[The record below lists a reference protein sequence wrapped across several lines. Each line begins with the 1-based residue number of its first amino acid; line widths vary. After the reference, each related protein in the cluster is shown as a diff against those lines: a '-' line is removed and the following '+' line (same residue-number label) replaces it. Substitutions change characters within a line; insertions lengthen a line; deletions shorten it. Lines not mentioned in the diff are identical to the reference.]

1 MSILFRAYPLARSI
15 LFSMDPER
23 AHEVTLGMLQ
33 RAYDFA
39 PTRALMS
46 AQVPDPITL
55 MGLRLPNPV
64 GLAAGLDKN
73 GAHIDALGSLG
84 FGFVEVGTVRTPCV
98 RGGIETDQS
107 VASASDGPRLAHA
120 TRPTAQV
127 ITPSTV

>member
-46 AQVPDPITL
+46 SQVPDPITL
-55 MGLRLPNPV
+55 MGLTLPNPV

-73 GAHIDALGSLG
+73 GVYP
-84 FGFVEVGTVRTPCV
+84 FGLLNVTDKKTREV
-98 RGGIETDQS
+98 QFKLK
-107 VASASDGPRLAHA
+107 AMF
-120 TRPTAQV
+120 
-127 ITPSTV
+127 